1 VRDGNADQINAI
13 DIEES
18 TAENQHQKRKIMKN
32 KSESAIVPKQFLF
45 APIFASRPQKSPRE
59 IIVNGERWIVGSEHR
74 LTVYSEKAKALN
86 KLFPALDIRHG
97 KLIFLLM
104 SKYRMVLY
112 DWKAS
117 INFSMYE
124 LCRDY
129 FGVVDGRNF
138 RRLADLLLDLEFTPI
153 EIFDEKN
160 ESDPFPIINKPS
172 YRKKYSR
179 RHNQEQPE
187 FWLESVSFH
196 EKFVKYIIDFANWL
210 SIRLDELFR
219 MSTPLAAACYTYLP
233 SRAWHHDGEKPFEIT
248 LSNLLEQL
256 GEKVPGKKAERKR
269 KFYRKDDRYDIDVVS
284 DLDGAEINCERVLRC
299 EMVETADGKDYKLRL
314 WSETVKRPP
323 SVAKGELWDAWRA
336 GGGTAEEW
344 SRLMSNYSRI
354 EWDPYELDAFAAIPD
369 WRSSERFYK
378 MSKCLLGSR
387 FTEELGIVK
396 NAVRE
401 GAVVNGQL
409 VMNPSAYLNYLL
421 IRAVT
426 GEKKEAS

>member
-1 VRDGNADQINAI
+1 
-13 DIEES
+13 
-18 TAENQHQKRKIMKN
+18 M
-32 KSESAIVPKQFLF
+32 L
-45 APIFASRPQKSPRE
+45 
-59 IIVNGERWIVGSEHR
+59 
-74 LTVYSEKAKALN
+74 
-86 KLFPALDIRHG
+86 
-97 KLIFLLM
+97 
-104 SKYRMVLY
+104 SKYKTVFW
-112 DWKAS
+112 DFEATIHFS
-117 INFSMYE
+117 ICE
-124 LCRDY
+124 LARDY
-129 FGVVDGRNF
+129 FGVYGGAQHRKIKKLLKDLRDTF
-138 RRLADLLLDLEFTPI
+138 IRLYEPDEVITFTVFTI
-153 EIFDEKN
+153 AE
-160 ESDPFPIINKPS
+160 
-172 YRKKYSR
+172 YREKYSR
-179 RHNQEQPE
+179 IGSEQLE
-187 FWLESVSFH
+187 LWLDEVRLH
-196 EKFVKYIIDFANWL
+196 KRFVQYLMDVFNVL

-248 LSNLLEQL
+248 LSNLLDQL

-426 GEKKEAS
+426 GEKKGAS

>member
-1 VRDGNADQINAI
+1 MEYTKIEAWENERESRTFGIITTPTYRKRFRKKNVDQPELWLECVSLTRDFA
-13 DIEES
+13 
-18 TAENQHQKRKIMKN
+18 QHLLELHNI
-32 KSESAIVPKQFLF
+32 
-45 APIFASRPQKSPRE
+45 
-59 IIVNGERWIVGSEHR
+59 
-74 LTVYSEKAKALN
+74 LTV
-86 KLFPALDIRHG
+86 
-97 KLIFLLM
+97 
-104 SKYRMVLY
+104 
-112 DWKAS
+112 
-117 INFSMYE
+117 
-124 LCRDY
+124 
-129 FGVVDGRNF
+129 
-138 RRLADLLLDLEFTPI
+138 
-153 EIFDEKN
+153 
-160 ESDPFPIINKPS
+160 
-172 YRKKYSR
+172 
-179 RHNQEQPE
+179 
-187 FWLESVSFH
+187 
-196 EKFVKYIIDFANWL
+196 
-210 SIRLDELFR
+210 RLDELFR
-219 MSTPLAAACYTYLP
+219 MKTPLAAACYTYLP

-256 GEKVPGKKAERKR
+256 GEKVPGKKSLRKH
-269 KFYRKDDRYDIDVVS
+269 KFYRKDDSHDIDVVS

-426 GEKKEAS
+426 GEKKGAS